1 MIASIQHDQR
11 RDRNTGVIVT
21 IMFHVLLAIL
31 FLFIGLKTWDPPL
44 PEEMVEVAMADYGTT
59 DDGGGNTPKPDPGA
73 QQSTPVSTPDNP
85 EDVATDETS
94 EVEVVKPKDP
104 KPKPKPDPKPKP
116 KPDKPKEPTIDNR
129 LNEAINNWNKPGS
142 QPADGP
148 DSKPGDPG
156 IETGKPGG
164 IGMMRG
170 DGWEIRGSGR
180 GLARGPD
187 LSERPELQNATWV
200 EVKVIVDRAGNVTR
214 VSIAGTGTPD
224 VAIQNVALRAA
235 KTCKFVGLPDGPPEQ
250 AHYIKL
256 RFFPG

>member
-1 MIASIQHDQR
+1 MTTSMLQDQR
-11 RDRNTGVIVT
+11 RDRNTGMIATVV
-21 IMFHVLLAIL
+21 FHVLLGIL
-31 FLFIGLKTWDPPL
+31 FLFIGLKQFDPPL

-59 DDGGGNTPKPDPGA
+59 DDGGGERTPDPGA
-73 QQSTPVSTPDNP
+73 QQSTTTTTEDEP

-94 EVEVVKPKDP
+94 DVEVVKPKDP
-104 KPKPKPDPKPKP
+104 KPKPRPEPAPV
-116 KPDKPKEPTIDNR
+116 KPKEPKLDTR
-129 LNEAINNWNKPGS
+129 LNDALNTWNKPGS
-142 QPADGP
+142 EPSDGP
-148 DSKPGDPG
+148 DRKPGDPG
-156 IETGKPGG
+156 EETGKPGG

-170 DGWEIRGSGR
+170 DGWELRGSGR

-200 EVKVIVDRAGNVTR
+200 EVKVIVDRTGSVLR
-214 VSIAGTGTPD
+214 VSVANTGTSD

-235 KTCKFVGLPDGPPEQ
+235 KTCRFVPLADGPPEQ